1 MRETYAPATGDGV
14 TLVGTPERCESDFT
28 RSGLGFRRGRCQA
41 GGVPSNAGSIS
52 PPAAGPLLVERRGAV
67 GLLTFN
73 RPHVH
78 NAVNADMATA
88 FGAALERFDTD
99 PDVRV
104 IVIHGGAAKSF
115 CSGADLKEV
124 ASGTTPNARGH
135 EEWGFL
141 GLVKHFVSVPI
152 IAAVNGPAYA
162 GGVELLLACDL
173 VVAASDARFVFT

>member
-1 MRETYAPATGDGV
+1 MRETYALAPGDGV
-14 TLVGTPERCESDFT
+14 TLLGTPEDSEGDFT
-28 RSGLGFRRGRCQA
+28 RSGLGFVAVGCQA
-41 GGVPSNAGSIS
+41 GGVPITDGSVT

-67 GLLTFN
+67 GLLTLN

-104 IVIHGGAAKSF
+104 IVIHGGTAKSF

-124 ASGTTPNARGH
+124 AGGTTPNARGH
-135 EEWGFL
+135 EE
-141 GLVKHFVSVPI
+141 
-152 IAAVNGPAYA
+152 
-162 GGVELLLACDL
+162 
-173 VVAASDARFVFT
+173 